1 MMVSLENHYRNLEIE
16 VPEGIS
22 SERIDRYLALHP
34 EVNLSRTRVQK
45 LIYDGLVLVNDETV
59 SKKHLLRVG
68 DTISITIPPPAKSD
82 IKAEDIPINIVFED
96 EFLAVVDKPAGMVT
110 HPGAGNYSGTLVN
123 AMMYHFERL
132 ANSSSPDRP
141 GIVHRLD
148 KETSG
153 LLIIAKKDDVYQR
166 LQEAIQKRE
175 VKRTYLALVCGHLPD
190 EIGEIDLPVGR
201 SKKDRKKMGVTGEGR
216 QAVTLY
222 RRKERYRSYDLLEVN
237 LETGRTHQ
245 IRVHFSHLGH
255 PVFGDPEYGGRE
267 KQLKGLFAPERKLA
281 KQMLDVI
288 ERQALHAR
296 QLEFIHPVTSKRISL
311 TSDLPG
317 DFKELLALLNREG
330 L

>member
-1 MMVSLENHYRNLEIE
+1 MMVSLENDYRNLEIE
-16 VPEGIS
+16 VPEGVS
-22 SERIDRYLALHP
+22 SERIDRYLASHQD
-34 EVNLSRTRVQK
+34 VNLSRTRVQK

-59 SKKHLLRVG
+59 SKKHRLSVG
-68 DTISITIPPPAKSD
+68 DTISITIPPPAKSKID
-82 IKAEDIPINIVFED
+82 AENIPINIVYED
-96 EFLAVVDKPAGMVT
+96 DFLAVVEKPAGMVT

-123 AMMYHFERL
+123 AMRYHFERL

-148 KETSG
+148 KDTSG
-153 LLIIAKKDDVYQR
+153 LLVIAKRDDVYQR

-190 EIGEIDLPVGR
+190 ETGEIDLPVGR

-216 QAVTLY
+216 RAVTLY
-222 RRKERYRSYDLLEVN
+222 RRKERYRSYELLEIN
-237 LETGRTHQ
+237 LQTGRTHQ

-267 KQLKGLFAPERKLA
+267 KHLKSLFAPERVLA
-281 KQMLDVI
+281 KKMLAVI
-288 ERQALHAR
+288 DRQALHAR
-296 QLEFIHPVTSKRISL
+296 QLEFKHPATNKQISL
-311 TSDLPG
+311 ISDLPG
-317 DFKELLALLNREG
+317 DLKELLALLNREG

>member
-16 VPEGIS
+16 VPERVS
-22 SERIDRYLALHP
+22 SERIDRYLASHP

-59 SKKHLLRVG
+59 AKKQRLGIG
-68 DTISITIPPPAKSD
+68 DLISITIPPPAKSK
-82 IKAEDIPINIVFED
+82 IEAENIPINIVFED

-123 AMMYHFERL
+123 AMIYHFEKL

-148 KETSG
+148 KDTSG

-190 EIGEIDLPVGR
+190 ETGEIDLPVGR
-201 SKKDRKKMGVTGEGR
+201 SRKDRKKMSVTGDGR

-222 RRKERYRSYDLLEVN
+222 HRQERYRSYDLLEVN
-237 LETGRTHQ
+237 LQTGRTHQ

-267 KQLKGLFAPERKLA
+267 KNLKGLFAPERILA
-281 KQMLDVI
+281 KKMLEI
-288 ERQALHAR
+288 INRQALHAKK
-296 QLEFIHPVTSKRISL
+296 LEFVHPVTKKPISL
-311 TSDLPG
+311 TSNLPE
-317 DFKELLALLNREG
+317 DFKELLALLKREG